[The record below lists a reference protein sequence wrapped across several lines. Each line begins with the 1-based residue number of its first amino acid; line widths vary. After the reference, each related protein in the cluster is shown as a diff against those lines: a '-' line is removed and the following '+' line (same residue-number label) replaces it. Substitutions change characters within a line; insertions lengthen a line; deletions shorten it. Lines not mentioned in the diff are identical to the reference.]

1 MVAARAWQKSG
12 IGALLSNRDRVSVS
26 EDDQVLETDGY
37 TTMEMHFTLWNW
49 LNW

>member
-12 IGALLSNRDRVSVS
+12 SGALLSNGDRVSDL

-49 LNW
+49 LK